1 MRDKLLLLIV
11 GFIIYVMQN
20 EKNVFSILFLVYFFL
35 GLVIV
40 MRYDYYKRYLN
51 VIQLYIF
58 LWRFLYVYI
67 KFLVVIGIY
76 LKRNIKVIKVGYIV
90 KIRILLLIDRGN

>member
-58 LWRFLYVYI
+58 LWKFLYVY
-67 KFLVVIGIY
+67 
-76 LKRNIKVIKVGYIV
+76 N
-90 KIRILLLIDRGN
+90 N

>member
-20 EKNVFSILFLVYFFL
+20 EKNAFSILFLVYFFL

-76 LKRNIKVIKVGYIV
+76 LKRNIKLIKVGRIV

>member
-20 EKNVFSILFLVYFFL
+20 EKNAFSILFLVYFFL

-58 LWRFLYVYI
+58 LWKFLYVYI

>member
-20 EKNVFSILFLVYFFL
+20 EKNAFSILFLVYFFL

-58 LWRFLYVYI
+58 LWKFLYVY
-67 KFLVVIGIY
+67 
-76 LKRNIKVIKVGYIV
+76 N
-90 KIRILLLIDRGN
+90 N